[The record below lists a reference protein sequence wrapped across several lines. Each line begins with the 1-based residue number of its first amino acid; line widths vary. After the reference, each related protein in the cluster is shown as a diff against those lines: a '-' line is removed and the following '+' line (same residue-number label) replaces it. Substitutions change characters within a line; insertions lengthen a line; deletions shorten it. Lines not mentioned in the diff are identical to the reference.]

1 LFSTDAGSY
10 SLVGKNV
17 NFPREYKLVSASG
30 QYLVLGS
37 AATLRADRQFYLL
50 NASYSYV
57 GEPASLRYSRNLL
70 ADGTNFDI
78 SGFSAGLI
86 RHAKLPIVS
95 GTYAVTGLP
104 ARLFLSQFFTG
115 DMEYIYVAQEL
126 NTITIPKT
134 PEYDPYE
141 VFVAQEQRTMT
152 ISEPADRN
160 ATYRKTMAVA
170 PEWQIMYVPS
180 KDFTAEDPVHT
191 DLQPQPRQRALV

>member
-1 LFSTDAGSY
+1 
-10 SLVGKNV
+10 
-17 NFPREYKLVSASG
+17 
-30 QYLVLGS
+30 
-37 AATLRADRQFYLL
+37 LRADRQFYLL

-57 GEPASLRYSRNLL
+57 GKPASLRYSRNLL
-70 ADGTNFDI
+70 ANSANFNI
-78 SGFSAGLI
+78 SGSPAGLI

-104 ARLFLSQFFTG
+104 ARLFFSQFFTG
-115 DMEYIYVAQEL
+115 DMEFIYVPQEL

-160 ATYRKTMAVA
+160 ATYRKTMVVA